1 MSRVVVKLAIPGIF
15 TVAFRRDPALFSRFE
30 TRNIV
35 IGRKEFSKIDE
46 LFDAALSRPP
56 EERLRFVDEAC
67 EGDAALAA
75 EVRKLLELS
84 ADAGEDKDSLFPSGA
99 LKGPLWEEVAR
110 ELQNGTADDELAAGS
125 YIGPYEIV
133 GLLGRG
139 GMGSVYRARDPG
151 LGRDVAIKVLTRELG
166 IDGSTMK
173 RFERE
178 AKLLASLNHPN
189 IASIYDLLQ
198 VDDHRYL
205 ILELV
210 EGETLAERLERGPLE
225 LPELLAIAEQIADAL
240 GEAHRKGVIHRDL
253 KPSNIK
259 LTPDGRVK
267 ILDFGLAKTYA
278 GLEGQEPARTVAPA
292 LPTTQAGVV
301 LGTPGYMSPEQARG
315 TSVDK
320 RTDVWAFGCLL
331 YEMVTGRRAF
341 GGKTASDAIAAVLRD
356 DVDWGR
362 FPTSTP
368 RQLRRLVRR
377 CLQQDPRE
385 RVQDIGDAR
394 LEIVELSRQDSQGLL
409 VEPASGSAGRWIAL
423 AALAAFLAG
432 MAFFRAVGFRGNDVS
447 VERRVTRTTLALG
460 PEVRLWSGASASL
473 ALSPDGERVAVVG
486 DRDGQIQLYV
496 REIGSYELTLVRGS
510 DGARDPFFSPD
521 GKWIGFFAQGEI
533 KKVAVEHGVAESI
546 TEAGL
551 QSRGASWGEHG
562 EIVFAQD
569 SAPGLFAVSED
580 GGEPRALSNL
590 GDDAGRVEHFWPQ
603 WLPGGESLLFTIRTA
618 GTDGVSDELAV
629 LDLDSGTTRV
639 IGHGAQAALLAS
651 GHVVYVRGRA
661 IEAAVFDASALAL
674 DGSGKPLVQ
683 DVNIYPGGAAT
694 FAVSRSGTLA
704 YMERSDAAVFQIRDD
719 EGRSISLD
727 LPGGTPGWP
736 RINSE
741 RGNLAALHLGG
752 ADSRDVWVLDLD
764 RPGSIRQLTF
774 QGGGFPTWSADGSRI
789 AFMSRRGGSGDIY
802 TVATDGSGSPE
813 RLLGG
818 PRTQIP
824 VSWSPQGMLAFYEIG
839 DITQRDIWVVDVD
852 AGSDPVLFVAT
863 PANELSP
870 MFSPDGEF
878 LAYVSNETGQ
888 NEVYV
893 RPYPPPGAVTAVSID
908 GGSEPIWSHDGTE
921 LYYRHGDVIMSV
933 TVTTDAGFRVGSP
946 REVLAEPPLPGAG
959 GNPNYDVFPDGRFL
973 VRHAAPG
980 TSIDLVRL
988 VIDWN
993 EELRKI
999 MPNVSVD

>member
-1 MSRVVVKLAIPGIF
+1 M
-15 TVAFRRDPALFSRFE
+15 
-30 TRNIV
+30 
-35 IGRKEFSKIDE
+35 IGRNEFSKVDE

-56 EERLRFVDEAC
+56 EERVRFVEEAC
-67 EGDAALAA
+67 EGDRALAE

-84 ADAGEDKDSLFPSGA
+84 ADGGEDEDSLFPSGA

-110 ELQNGTADDELAAGS
+110 ELQNGGENPDLQAGS
-125 YIGPYEIV
+125 FIGPYEIV

-139 GMGSVYRARDPG
+139 GMGSVYRATDPG
-151 LGRDVAIKVLTRELG
+151 LGRDVAIKVLSPEFA

-189 IASIYDLLQ
+189 IASIYDLLR
-198 VDDHRYL
+198 VEDDRYL

-267 ILDFGLAKTYA
+267 ILDFGLAKTYVA
-278 GLEGQEPARTVAPA
+278 GDSDEPTRTVAPTP
-292 LPTTQAGVV
+292 PTTQAGVV

-362 FPTSTP
+362 LPVSTP
-368 RQLRRLVRR
+368 RELRKLIKL
-377 CLQQDPRE
+377 CLQQDPRD

-394 LEIVELSRQDSQGLL
+394 LEVVEMSRQDSRGLL
-409 VEPASGSAGRWIAL
+409 VDTGSRSTGRWVAL
-423 AALAAFLAG
+423 AALAAFFAG
-432 MAFFRAVGFRGNDVS
+432 MAFFRAVGFRGNFGS
-447 VERRVTRTTLALG
+447 RSGSVTRTTLALG
-460 PEVRLWSGASASL
+460 PEERLWIGASASL
-473 ALSPDGERVAVVG
+473 ALSPDGSRIAFVG
-486 DRDGQIQLYV
+486 DLDGRIQLYV
-496 REIGSYELTLVRGS
+496 RDLASYDLTIVRGS

-521 GKWIGFFAQGEI
+521 GNWIGFFAQGEI
-533 KKVAVEHGVAESI
+533 KKVSVDHGVAESV

-551 QSRGASWGEHG
+551 QSRGASWGANG
-562 EIVFAQD
+562 QIVFAQD
-569 SAPGLFAVSED
+569 SAPGLFAVSEN
-580 GGEPRALSNL
+580 GGEPQALSDL
-590 GDDAGRVEHFWPQ
+590 GTDAGRVEHFWPQ
-603 WLPGGESLLFTIRTA
+603 WLPGDDSLLFTIRTA
-618 GTDGVSDELAV
+618 GDTGVSDELAV
-629 LDLDSGTTRV
+629 LDVATGATTV
-639 IGHGAQAALLAS
+639 LGEGAQATYLSS
-651 GHVVYVRGRA
+651 GHIVYTRGAA
-661 IEAAVFDASALAL
+661 IEAAVLDANAYALK
-674 DGSGKPLVQ
+674 GSGKALVEG
-683 DVNIYPGGAAT
+683 VNVYPGGSST
-694 FAVSRSGTLA
+694 FAVSSSGTLA
-704 YMERSDAAVFQIRDD
+704 YLERTDTAVFQIRDR
-719 EGRSISLD
+719 EGRTTSVD

-736 RINSE
+736 RINSAS
-741 RGNLAALHLGG
+741 GNSAALHLGG

-764 RPGSIRQLTF
+764 RPGSIRQVTF

-802 TVATDGSGSPE
+802 TVASDGSGTAE

-824 VSWSPQGMLAFYEIG
+824 VSWSPQGVLAYYEIG
-839 DITQRDIWVVDVD
+839 DITQRDVWVVDV
-852 AGSDPVLFVAT
+852 ANGGDPVLFVAT

-870 MFSPDGEF
+870 MFSPDGNWI
-878 LAYVSNETGQ
+878 AYVSNETGQ

-893 RPYPPPGAVTAVSID
+893 RPYPPPGPVTAVSID
-908 GGSEPIWSHDGTE
+908 GGSEPNWSRDGTE
-921 LYYRHGDVIMSV
+921 LLYRHGDSIMSV
-933 TVTTDAGFRVGSP
+933 PVTLGSGFRARSP
-946 REVLAEPPLPGAG
+946 QEVLAEPPLPGAG
-959 GNPNYDVFPDGRFL
+959 GNPNYDIFPDGRL
-973 VRHAAPG
+973 LIRHAAPG
-980 TSIDLVRL
+980 TSIDRVRL
-988 VIDWN
+988 VLNWQ
-993 EELRKI
+993 EELRELVPI
-999 MPNVSVD
+999 LGGN